1 MIKQQQQ
8 QQQQQQKQVM
18 KLIISMGKSKDNINQ
33 INR

>member
-1 MIKQQQQ
+1 MIM
-8 QQQQQQKQVM
+8 QQQQQQKQVI

>member
-8 QQQQQQKQVM
+8 QQQQQKQVI

>member
-8 QQQQQQKQVM
+8 QQQQQQKQVI

>member
-8 QQQQQQKQVM
+8 QQQQQAI